1 VEGDYRH
8 WSSFVLALIAG
19 VWIAVSAPDQRLF
32 EQTMRAL
39 GLTGTVL
46 GPLDAL
52 TSIAVAFAAMVAVYA
67 LAYSA
72 LGLARRRSR

>member
-19 VWIAVSAPDQRLF
+19 VWIAVSAP
-32 EQTMRAL
+32 
-39 GLTGTVL
+39 V
-46 GPLDAL
+46 
-52 TSIAVAFAAMVAVYA
+52 VAVYA